1 MRPISFALLACA
13 GIYFLSCNTDTS
25 NSSLTSE
32 ISNDSLVKKGHY
44 LITILGCGDCHTP
57 KLMTPRG
64 PVPDTSR
71 ILSGYREG
79 TPLGKVSREAFAQGW
94 SLFNS
99 ELTAM
104 ASPMGISFSANLTSD
119 ETGIGTWTFEQF
131 KTALTKGK
139 WKGLENS
146 RDLLPPMPWMNYVN
160 MEESDMKALF
170 AYLKST
176 KPIKNKVP
184 DPIPADK
191 ME

>member
-1 MRPISFALLACA
+1 MRSISLALLAWA
-13 GIYFLSCNTDTS
+13 GIYFLSCNTDTAN
-25 NSSLTSE
+25 NSPTTE

-79 TPLGKVSREAFAQGW
+79 TLPGKVSREAFAQGW

-104 ASPMGISFSANLTSD
+104 ASPMGITFSANLTSD

-146 RDLLPPMPWMNYVN
+146 RDLLPPMPWMNYIN